1 MDFLNISKEVKIKH
15 HPRLLSVFFSK
26 TKFNFD
32 LNFTPSIL
40 QVISKSNRDYF
51 SADIRPGNKLIT
63 ESIIDAFPFMRP
75 FKFFI
80 NFLKNRLIFSNILLD
95 SSFSN
100 LYLKKNNETFDL
112 YSKNKRL
119 KSTLKLKTRKVFK
132 FLLKKKII
140 LPFYKT
146 FYPGDGADY
155 HYFGSIPFSKKG
167 KLAVNNYCEL
177 ISAKNVYIVD
187 GSVFN
192 FKTNKYPLGIVAAN
206 ARRVADHISK

>member
-1 MDFLNISKEVKIKH
+1 M
-15 HPRLLSVFFSK
+15 
-26 TKFNFD
+26 
-32 LNFTPSIL
+32 
-40 QVISKSNRDYF
+40 
-51 SADIRPGNKLIT
+51 
-63 ESIIDAFPFMRP
+63 
-75 FKFFI
+75 
-80 NFLKNRLIFSNILLD
+80 
-95 SSFSN
+95 
-100 LYLKKNNETFDL
+100 
-112 YSKNKRL
+112 
-119 KSTLKLKTRKVFK
+119 FK